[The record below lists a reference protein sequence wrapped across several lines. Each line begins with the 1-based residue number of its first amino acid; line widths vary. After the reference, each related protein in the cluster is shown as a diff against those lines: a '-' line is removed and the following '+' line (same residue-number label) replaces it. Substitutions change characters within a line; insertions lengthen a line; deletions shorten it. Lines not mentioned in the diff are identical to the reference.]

1 MHKGIFSRL
10 AKQNIRNNKSTYIPY
25 MITCIFC
32 IAMIYMMEFL
42 RDCPTLDQAVRQADE
57 VRMIVFTGEIVV
69 EIFCIIFLIYSNS
82 FLMKRRQKEIGL
94 YNILG
99 LERNH
104 IGIVM
109 FLETIITSIGSL
121 AGGIAAGIIG
131 SKLALLLLLKLLHIP
146 SVLGFYISVKGIFTC
161 LFMFGIVFLMILF
174 LNLAKIH
181 LSRPVELLR
190 GNNIGEKEPAA
201 KWRMALIGFICLGAG
216 YYLAVTT
223 ESPIKAI
230 TIFLLAVILVMAGTY
245 LLFTAGSIV
254 ILKFL
259 RRRKSFYYR
268 TGNFISISGML
279 YRMKQNA
286 IGLASI
292 CILSTGVL
300 LMISMTVSIYFGMND
315 IMLNRYPYDV
325 DMSVTS
331 ISEDE
336 CQTAIEAFEKA
347 IADNKVPVE
356 KSVEEIYLDIVCS
369 KNGDQILIKPANTI
383 RNSDSVLVLSLL
395 NQAEYERLTGISANL
410 NDGEIFAWYPSTVQ
424 KDSVTVDETEFTV
437 KKWLDKNPLTCGE
450 DAVSDNA
457 VLVVTDEDFK
467 KFDEMRTEM
476 YKGVSSAPAGEDLT
490 LHLGL
495 DITGSETDKIDFG
508 TPVMEVVKDLKKN
521 GGLSENSW
529 ITSGIRQQEYESYYA
544 DNGSLLFIG
553 IFLGSLFL
561 MGTAMIIYYKQI
573 SEGYEDQKRF
583 EIMQKV
589 GLSRREVRSS
599 VRRQILMV
607 FFLPL
612 LMAML
617 HITMAFPMIRRLLL
631 LFGMTNTK
639 LFIGCTAGTVL
650 IFAVVYGLIYLM
662 TARSY
667 YHIVERK

>member
-25 MITCIFC
+25 MVTCIFC

-190 GNNIGEKEPAA
+190 GNNTGEKEPAA
-201 KWRMALIGFICLGAG
+201 KWLMALIGFICLGAG

-331 ISEDE
+331 ISEEE

-369 KNGDQILIKPANTI
+369 KNGDQILIKPTNTI

-395 NQAEYERLTGISANL
+395 DQAEYERLTGISANL
-410 NDGEIFAWYPSTVQ
+410 NDGEIFAWYPSAVQ
-424 KDSVTVDETEFTV
+424 KDSVTVDEKEFTV
-437 KKWLDKNPLTCGE
+437 KKWMDKNPLTCGE
-450 DAVSDNA
+450 DAVSDNV

-508 TPVMEVVKDLKKN
+508 TPVMETVKDLKKS
-521 GGLSENSW
+521 GGLSENAW
-529 ITSGIRQQEYESYYA
+529 IISGIRQQEYESYYA

-650 IFAVVYGLIYLM
+650 IFAVVYGLIYLI

>member
-25 MITCIFC
+25 IITCIFC

-190 GNNIGEKEPAA
+190 GNNTGEKEPAA
-201 KWRMALIGFICLGAG
+201 KWLMALIGFICLGAG

-331 ISEDE
+331 ISEEE

-410 NDGEIFAWYPSTVQ
+410 NDGEIFAWYPSAVQ

-617 HITMAFPMIRRLLL
+617 HITMAFPMIRRMLL

>member
-121 AGGIAAGIIG
+121 AGGIATGIIG

-190 GNNIGEKEPAA
+190 GNNTGEKEPAA
-201 KWRMALIGFICLGAG
+201 KWLMALIGFICLGAG

-331 ISEDE
+331 ISEEE
-336 CQTAIEAFEKA
+336 CQTAIEAFEKT

-369 KNGDQILIKPANTI
+369 KNGDQILIKPTNTI

-395 NQAEYERLTGISANL
+395 NQSEYERLTGISANL
-410 NDGEIFAWYPSTVQ
+410 NDGEIFAWYPSAVQ

-617 HITMAFPMIRRLLL
+617 HITMAFPMIRRMLL

>member
-10 AKQNIRNNKSTYIPY
+10 AKQNIRNNKTTYIPY
-25 MITCIFC
+25 IITCIFC

-190 GNNIGEKEPAA
+190 GNNTGEKEPAA
-201 KWRMALIGFICLGAG
+201 KWLMALIGFICLGAG

-395 NQAEYERLTGISANL
+395 DQAEYERLTGISANL
-410 NDGEIFAWYPSTVQ
+410 NDGEIFAWYPSAVQ

-553 IFLGSLFL
+553 ILLGSLFL

-617 HITMAFPMIRRLLL
+617 HITMAFPMIRRMLL

>member
-25 MITCIFC
+25 IITCIFC

-190 GNNIGEKEPAA
+190 GNNTGEKEPAA
-201 KWRMALIGFICLGAG
+201 KWLMALIGFICLGAG

-369 KNGDQILIKPANTI
+369 KNGDQILIKPTNTI

-395 NQAEYERLTGISANL
+395 DQAEYERLTGISANL
-410 NDGEIFAWYPSTVQ
+410 NDGEIFAWYPSAVQ

-508 TPVMEVVKDLKKN
+508 TPVMEAVKDLRKN

-553 IFLGSLFL
+553 ILLGSLFL

-617 HITMAFPMIRRLLL
+617 HITMAFPMIRRMLL

>member
-190 GNNIGEKEPAA
+190 GNNTGEKEPAA
-201 KWRMALIGFICLGAG
+201 KWLMALIGFICLGAG

-369 KNGDQILIKPANTI
+369 KNGDQILIKPTNTI

-617 HITMAFPMIRRLLL
+617 HITMAFPMIRRMLL

-650 IFAVVYGLIYLM
+650 IFVVVYGLIYLM

>member
-1 MHKGIFSRL
+1 MNFHL
-10 AKQNIRNNKSTYIPY
+10 
-25 MITCIFC
+25 
-32 IAMIYMMEFL
+32 
-42 RDCPTLDQAVRQADE
+42 
-57 VRMIVFTGEIVV
+57 
-69 EIFCIIFLIYSNS
+69 
-82 FLMKRRQKEIGL
+82 
-94 YNILG
+94 
-99 LERNH
+99 
-104 IGIVM
+104 
-109 FLETIITSIGSL
+109 
-121 AGGIAAGIIG
+121 
-131 SKLALLLLLKLLHIP
+131 
-146 SVLGFYISVKGIFTC
+146 VKYE
-161 LFMFGIVFLMILF
+161 
-174 LNLAKIH
+174 
-181 LSRPVELLR
+181 LS
-190 GNNIGEKEPAA
+190 
-201 KWRMALIGFICLGAG
+201 C
-216 YYLAVTT
+216 
-223 ESPIKAI
+223 
-230 TIFLLAVILVMAGTY
+230 
-245 LLFTAGSIV
+245 
-254 ILKFL
+254 
-259 RRRKSFYYR
+259 
-268 TGNFISISGML
+268 
-279 YRMKQNA
+279 
-286 IGLASI
+286 GLASQ
-292 CILSTGVL
+292 LPESTMPEVVFAGRSNVGKSSL
-300 LMISMTVSIYFGMND
+300 I
-315 IMLNRYPYDV
+315 
-325 DMSVTS
+325 
-331 ISEDE
+331 
-336 CQTAIEAFEKA
+336 
-347 IADNKVPVE
+347 NKVFNQKQLARVSATPG
-356 KSVEEIYLDIVCS
+356 KTS
-369 KNGDQILIKPANTI
+369 TI
-383 RNSDSVLVLSLL
+383 NFFRCADTARFADLPGYGYAKVSDSERRRWSGLIEGYFHQDRDIRLVLSLL
-395 NQAEYERLTGISANL
+395 DQAEYERLTGISANL
-410 NDGEIFAWYPSTVQ
+410 NDGEIFAWYPSAVQ

-467 KFDEMRTEM
+467 KFDDMRTEM

-508 TPVMEVVKDLKKN
+508 TPVMEDVKDLRKN

>member
-1 MHKGIFSRL
+1 MHKGIFSGL

-25 MITCIFC
+25 IITCIFC

-104 IGIVM
+104 IVIVM

-161 LFMFGIVFLMILF
+161 LFMFGIIFLMILF

-190 GNNIGEKEPAA
+190 GNNTGEKEPVA
-201 KWRMALIGFICLGAG
+201 KWLMALIGFICLGAG

-300 LMISMTVSIYFGMND
+300 LMIAMTVSIYFGMND

-331 ISEDE
+331 ISEEE

-395 NQAEYERLTGISANL
+395 DQAEYERLTGISANL
-410 NDGEIFAWYPSTVQ
+410 NDGEIFAWYPSAVQ

-617 HITMAFPMIRRLLL
+617 HITMAFPMIRRMLL

>member
-190 GNNIGEKEPAA
+190 GNNTGEKEPAA
-201 KWRMALIGFICLGAG
+201 KWLMALIGFICLGAG

-230 TIFLLAVILVMAGTY
+230 TIFLLAVILVMAGNY

-369 KNGDQILIKPANTI
+369 KNGDQILIKPTNTI

-395 NQAEYERLTGISANL
+395 DQAEYKRLTGISANL
-410 NDGEIFAWYPSTVQ
+410 NDGEIFAWYPSAVQ

-437 KKWLDKNPLTCGE
+437 KKWLDKNPLTCDE

-589 GLSRREVRSS
+589 ALSRREVRSS

-617 HITMAFPMIRRLLL
+617 HITMAFPMIRRMLL

>member
-25 MITCIFC
+25 IITCIFC

-161 LFMFGIVFLMILF
+161 LFMFGIIFLMILF

-190 GNNIGEKEPAA
+190 GNNTGEKEPAA
-201 KWRMALIGFICLGAG
+201 KWLMALIGFICLGAG

-410 NDGEIFAWYPSTVQ
+410 NDGEIFAWYPLAVQ

>member
-25 MITCIFC
+25 IITCIFC

-104 IGIVM
+104 IRIVM

-161 LFMFGIVFLMILF
+161 LFMFGIIFLMILF

-190 GNNIGEKEPAA
+190 GNNTGEKEPVV
-201 KWRMALIGFICLGAG
+201 KWLMALIGFICLGAG

-300 LMISMTVSIYFGMND
+300 LMIAMTVSIYFGMND

-331 ISEDE
+331 ISEEE

-395 NQAEYERLTGISANL
+395 DQAEYERLTGISANL
-410 NDGEIFAWYPSTVQ
+410 NDGEIFAWYPSAVQ

-617 HITMAFPMIRRLLL
+617 HITMAFPMIRRMLL

>member
-32 IAMIYMMEFL
+32 VAMIYMMEFL

-121 AGGIAAGIIG
+121 AGGIATGIIG

-190 GNNIGEKEPAA
+190 GNNTGEKEPAA
-201 KWRMALIGFICLGAG
+201 KWLMALIGFICLGAG

-331 ISEDE
+331 ISEEE

-369 KNGDQILIKPANTI
+369 KNGDQILIKPTNTI

-495 DITGSETDKIDFG
+495 DITGSETEKIEFG
-508 TPVMEVVKDLKKN
+508 TPVMETVKDLKKS
-521 GGLSENSW
+521 GGLSENAW
-529 ITSGIRQQEYESYYA
+529 IISGIRQQEYESYYA

-617 HITMAFPMIRRLLL
+617 HITMAFPMIRRMLL

>member
-25 MITCIFC
+25 IITCIFC

-161 LFMFGIVFLMILF
+161 LFMFGIIFLMILF

-190 GNNIGEKEPAA
+190 GNNTGEKEPAA
-201 KWRMALIGFICLGAG
+201 KWLMALIGFICLGAG

-410 NDGEIFAWYPSTVQ
+410 NDGEIFAWYPSAVQ

-476 YKGVSSAPAGEDLT
+476 YKGVSSAPAGEDLA

>member
-25 MITCIFC
+25 IITCIFC

-161 LFMFGIVFLMILF
+161 LFMFGIIFLMILF

-190 GNNIGEKEPAA
+190 GNNTGEKEPVV
-201 KWRMALIGFICLGAG
+201 KWLMALIGFICLGAG

-300 LMISMTVSIYFGMND
+300 LMIAMTVSIYFGMND

-325 DMSVTS
+325 DMS
-331 ISEDE
+331 ISEEE

-395 NQAEYERLTGISANL
+395 DQAEYERLTGISANL
-410 NDGEIFAWYPSTVQ
+410 NDGEIFAWYPSAVQ

-617 HITMAFPMIRRLLL
+617 HITMAFPMIRRMLL

>member
-25 MITCIFC
+25 IITCIFC

-161 LFMFGIVFLMILF
+161 LFMFGIIFLMILF

-190 GNNIGEKEPAA
+190 GNNTGEKEPVA
-201 KWRMALIGFICLGAG
+201 KWLMALIGFICLGAG

-300 LMISMTVSIYFGMND
+300 LMIAMTVSIYFGMND

-395 NQAEYERLTGISANL
+395 DQAEYERLTGISANL
-410 NDGEIFAWYPSTVQ
+410 NDGEIFAWYPLAVQ

-617 HITMAFPMIRRLLL
+617 HITMAFPMIRRMLL

>member
-25 MITCIFC
+25 IITCIFC

-121 AGGIAAGIIG
+121 AGGIAVGIIG

-161 LFMFGIVFLMILF
+161 LFMFGIIFLMILF

-190 GNNIGEKEPAA
+190 GNNTGEKEPAA
-201 KWRMALIGFICLGAG
+201 KWLMALIGFICLGAG

-369 KNGDQILIKPANTI
+369 KNGDQILIKPTNTI

-410 NDGEIFAWYPSTVQ
+410 NDGEIFAWYPSAVQ

-508 TPVMEVVKDLKKN
+508 TPVMEAVKDLKKN

-617 HITMAFPMIRRLLL
+617 HITMAFPMIRRMLL

>member
-190 GNNIGEKEPAA
+190 GNNTGEKEPAA
-201 KWRMALIGFICLGAG
+201 KWLMALIGFICLGAG

-331 ISEDE
+331 ISEEE

-369 KNGDQILIKPANTI
+369 KNGDQILIKPTNTI

-395 NQAEYERLTGISANL
+395 DQAEYERLTGISANL
-410 NDGEIFAWYPSTVQ
+410 NDGEIFAWYPSAVQ

-508 TPVMEVVKDLKKN
+508 TPVMETVKDLKKS
-521 GGLSENSW
+521 GGLSENAW
-529 ITSGIRQQEYESYYA
+529 IISGIRQQEYESYYA

-650 IFAVVYGLIYLM
+650 IFAVVYGLIYLI